1 MTVNALILGCHNLT
15 GGSSRWRSER
25 LVHCALDLG
34 IRRFDVAPSYG
45 LGTAERTLGQALG
58 SRRHDAGIEITSK
71 FGIRPPSFG
80 AIKAWVREPYRA
92 FREWSLQGSSSTKL
106 IGASIAAGVPLGTNI
121 RFDLMPRKA
130 LHRSLRALG
139 VEQLDTFLTHELVY
153 PELQEDVIAEMME
166 LKAIGAVKRVGFSGE
181 LAAVLS
187 MLAACKTTD
196 QVDVAQVSI
205 LELSRLPDMPEVR
218 AFNLSRIANRILEDS
233 ELSQSVANVAGQKNL
248 GAALAA
254 TLAWAC
260 STYPSSNFI
269 INASS
274 STRLQ
279 ALVEPVATGKLSDWV
294 VVNRTGMARLLRESL
309 AGARGP

>member
-1 MTVNALILGCHNLT
+1 VTVRSLILGCHNLT
-15 GGSSRWRSER
+15 GGSSRRRSER
-25 LVHCALDLG
+25 LVCCALDLG

-58 SRRHDAGIEITSK
+58 SRRRDAGIEITSK
-71 FGIRPPSFG
+71 FGIPPPSFG
-80 AIKAWVREPYRA
+80 AIKAWAREPYRA
-92 FREWSLQGSSSTKL
+92 FRKWSSQGSSSTSL
-106 IGASIAAGVPLGTNI
+106 TGASTATGVRLRTKV
-121 RFDLMPRKA
+121 RFDLMPRNA

-139 VEQLDTFLTHELVY
+139 VEQLDTFLTHELAY
-153 PELQEDVIAEMME
+153 PEFQEDVIAEMME
-166 LKAIGAVKRVGFSGE
+166 LKAIGAVKRVGFSGDI
-181 LAAVLS
+181 AAVLS

-218 AFNLSRIANRILEDS
+218 AFNLSRIAYRILEDS
-233 ELSQSVANVAGQKNL
+233 ELSQSVADDVGQKNL

-260 STYPSSNFI
+260 STYPSSSFI

-274 STRLQ
+274 STRLK

-294 VVNRTGMARLLRESL
+294 VVNRTRMARLLGESL
-309 AGARGP
+309 AGVRGP